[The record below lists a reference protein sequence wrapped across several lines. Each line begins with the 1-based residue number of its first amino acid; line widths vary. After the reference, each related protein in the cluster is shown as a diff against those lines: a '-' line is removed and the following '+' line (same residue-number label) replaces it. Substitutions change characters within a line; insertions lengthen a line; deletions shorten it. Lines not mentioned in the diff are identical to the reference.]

1 MMNLKLIK
9 KMKKIFVK
17 ISISYN
23 YYGSIDEVIYFRY
36 GIDINSFSRWKWYF
50 EYLVAKIKINYPK
63 SKVFFEYGEQN
74 LIFGNEYI
82 LKKKKDLL
90 IRKEINLKKI
100 EGDKK
105 LMLFEDELSTS
116 KKNRLIKEIEDL
128 KNNEFN
134 FYIPSEYIN
143 KKHLY
148 K

>member
-1 MMNLKLIK
+1 
-9 KMKKIFVK
+9 MKKIFVK

-36 GIDINSFSRWKWYF
+36 GIDINTFSHWKWYF

-116 KKNRLIKEIEDL
+116 KKNKLIQEIKDL
-128 KNNEFN
+128 KKNVFN
-134 FYIPSEYIN
+134 FYIPDDYIN
-143 KKHLY
+143 KKHFY

>member
-1 MMNLKLIK
+1 
-9 KMKKIFVK
+9 MKKIFVK
-17 ISISYN
+17 ISISYH

-36 GIDINSFSRWKWYF
+36 GIDINTFSRWKWYF

-116 KKNRLIKEIEDL
+116 KKNKLIQEIEDL
-128 KNNEFN
+128 KNNKFD

-143 KKHLY
+143 KKHFY

>member
-1 MMNLKLIK
+1 
-9 KMKKIFVK
+9 MKKIFVK

-23 YYGSIDEVIYFRY
+23 YYGSIDEIIYFRY
-36 GIDINSFSRWKWYF
+36 GININTFSRWKWYF

-105 LMLFEDELSTS
+105 LMLFEDELSTI
-116 KKNRLIKEIEDL
+116 KKNRLIQEIEDL
-128 KNNEFN
+128 KNNKFN
-134 FYIPSEYIN
+134 FYIPCDYIN
-143 KKHLY
+143 KKHFY

>member
-1 MMNLKLIK
+1 
-9 KMKKIFVK
+9 MKKIFVK

-36 GIDINSFSRWKWYF
+36 GIDINTFSHWKWYF

-116 KKNRLIKEIEDL
+116 KKNKNFNHHLKRFSLKFLIKSFLRKREKE
-128 KNNEFN
+128 
-134 FYIPSEYIN
+134 
-143 KKHLY
+143 KKTDDQLVEH
-148 K
+148 

>member
-1 MMNLKLIK
+1 
-9 KMKKIFVK
+9 MKKIYVK
-17 ISISYN
+17 ISLSYN

-36 GIDINSFSRWKWYF
+36 GININTFSRWKWYF

-63 SKVFFEYGEQN
+63 SKVLFEYGEQN

-116 KKNRLIKEIEDL
+116 KKNRLIQEIEDL

-134 FYIPSEYIN
+134 FYYIPSEYIN
-143 KKHLY
+143 KKHFY

>member
-1 MMNLKLIK
+1 
-9 KMKKIFVK
+9 MKKIFVK
-17 ISISYN
+17 ISISYI

-36 GIDINSFSRWKWYF
+36 GIDINTFSRWKWYF

-90 IRKEINLKKI
+90 KRKEINLKKI

-116 KKNRLIKEIEDL
+116 KKNRLIQEIEDL

-143 KKHLY
+143 KKHFY

>member
-1 MMNLKLIK
+1 
-9 KMKKIFVK
+9 MKKIFVK
-17 ISISYN
+17 ISISYI

-36 GIDINSFSRWKWYF
+36 GIDINTFSRWKWYF

-82 LKKKKDLL
+82 LKIKRDLL
-90 IRKEINLKKI
+90 TRKEINLKKI
-100 EGDKK
+100 ERDKK

-116 KKNRLIKEIEDL
+116 KKNRLIQEIEDL

-134 FYIPSEYIN
+134 FYIPNEYIN
-143 KKHLY
+143 KKHFY

>member
-1 MMNLKLIK
+1 
-9 KMKKIFVK
+9 MKKIFVK

-36 GIDINSFSRWKWYF
+36 GIDINTFSRWKWYF

-116 KKNRLIKEIEDL
+116 KKNRLIQEIKDL

-134 FYIPSEYIN
+134 FYIPDEYIN
-143 KKHLY
+143 KKHFY

>member
-1 MMNLKLIK
+1 
-9 KMKKIFVK
+9 MKKIFVK
-17 ISISYN
+17 ISISYI

-36 GIDINSFSRWKWYF
+36 GIDINTFSRWKWYF

-90 IRKEINLKKI
+90 KRKEINLKKI

-116 KKNRLIKEIEDL
+116 KKNRLIQEIEDL

-134 FYIPSEYIN
+134 FYIPNEYIN
-143 KKHLY
+143 KKHFY

>member
-1 MMNLKLIK
+1 
-9 KMKKIFVK
+9 MKKIFVK

-23 YYGSIDEVIYFRY
+23 YYGSIDEVVYFRHA
-36 GIDINSFSRWKWYF
+36 IDINTFSRWKWYF

-105 LMLFEDELSTS
+105 LMLFEDEFSTS
-116 KKNRLIKEIEDL
+116 KKNKLIKEIEDL

-134 FYIPSEYIN
+134 FYIPNEYIN
-143 KKHLY
+143 KKHFY

>member
-1 MMNLKLIK
+1 
-9 KMKKIFVK
+9 MKKIFVK
-17 ISISYN
+17 ISLSYQ
-23 YYGSIDEVIYFRY
+23 YYGSIDEVVYFRY
-36 GIDINSFSRWKWYF
+36 GISINNFSRWKWYF
-50 EYLVAKIKINYPK
+50 EYLVARIKINYPK
-63 SKVFFEYGEQN
+63 CKVFFEYGEQN

-90 IRKEINLKKI
+90 KRKEINLKKI
-100 EGDKK
+100 KEDKK

-116 KKNRLIKEIEDL
+116 KKNKLIQEIEDL

-143 KKHLY
+143 KKHFY

>member
-1 MMNLKLIK
+1 
-9 KMKKIFVK
+9 MKKIFVK
-17 ISISYN
+17 ISLSYN
-23 YYGSIDEVIYFRY
+23 YYGSIDEVVYFRY
-36 GIDINSFSRWKWYF
+36 SIDINTFSRWKWYF

-134 FYIPSEYIN
+134 FYIPDEYIN
-143 KKHLY
+143 KKHFY

>member
-1 MMNLKLIK
+1 
-9 KMKKIFVK
+9 MKKIFVK
-17 ISISYN
+17 ICISYI
-23 YYGSIDEVIYFRY
+23 YYGSIDEVIYYRC
-36 GIDINSFSRWKWYF
+36 GIDINTFSRWKWYF

-90 IRKEINLKKI
+90 KRKEINLKKI
-100 EGDKK
+100 EEDKK

-116 KKNRLIKEIEDL
+116 KKNKLIQEIEDL

-143 KKHLY
+143 KKHFY

>member
-1 MMNLKLIK
+1 
-9 KMKKIFVK
+9 MKKIFVK

-36 GIDINSFSRWKWYF
+36 GIDINTFSRWKWYF

-116 KKNRLIKEIEDL
+116 KKNKLIQEIEDL
-128 KNNEFN
+128 KNNKFD

-143 KKHLY
+143 KKHFY

>member
-1 MMNLKLIK
+1 
-9 KMKKIFVK
+9 MKKIFVK
-17 ISISYN
+17 ICISYI

-36 GIDINSFSRWKWYF
+36 GIDINTFSRWKWYF

-63 SKVFFEYGEQN
+63 SKIFFEYGEQN

-90 IRKEINLKKI
+90 KRKEINLKKI
-100 EGDKK
+100 EEDNK

-116 KKNRLIKEIEDL
+116 KKNKLIQEIEDL
-128 KNNEFN
+128 KNNKFN
-134 FYIPSEYIN
+134 FYIPADYIN
-143 KKHLY
+143 KKHFY